1 MSMRSSGSLLSGIQ
15 QVGIGVKD
23 ADSAFAWYIKYF
35 GMDVPVFK
43 DASVAELM
51 LKYTGGKSQE
61 RYAILALNMQGGG
74 GFEIWQYTGRTPQ
87 PAAFEVTP
95 GDLGIFGV
103 MMKCRDV
110 EVAHNQALSGG
121 LKPSV
126 LFKAP
131 DGTLRY
137 HVEDPYGNRFTFCD
151 GVSWFGPGKHSN
163 GGVCGVQ
170 IGVSNM
176 EKSIAFYSQILGLDK
191 VVYDTNGLSE
201 EFGGKSGRR
210 VLLRPSADFGGAFSN
225 LLGTPQVELF
235 ELEEGSGKKIYE
247 NRFWGDLGYIHIC
260 FDVNDMQA
268 LEKRCADF
276 GSAFTVN
283 SGNSF
288 DMGEAA
294 GQFAYNEDP
303 DGTLIEFVQTHKLP
317 ILKKIGWYLD
327 LRKRD
332 HTKPLPNWMLASMK
346 FSRVK

>member
-1 MSMRSSGSLLSGIQ
+1 MHSSSSLISGIQ
-15 QVGIGVKD
+15 QVGIGVQN
-23 ADSAFAWYIKYF
+23 ADEAFEWYIKHF

-87 PAAFEVTP
+87 PAAFEIKP

-103 MMKCRDV
+103 MLKSRNV
-110 EVAHNQALSGG
+110 ELAHKHAQAKNLN
-121 LKPSV
+121 PSA

-131 DGTLRY
+131 DGTLRF
-137 HVEDPYGNRFTFCD
+137 HQNDPYGNRYTFCES
-151 GVSWFGPGKHSN
+151 VSWFGKGKHTN
-163 GGVCGVQ
+163 GGVNGVQ
-170 IGVSNM
+170 IGVSDM
-176 EKSIAFYSQILGLDK
+176 EKSIAFYNKVLGLDK
-191 VVYDTNGLSE
+191 VVYDTKGQAD
-201 EFGGKSGRR
+201 EFGGVSGRR
-210 VLLRPSADFGGAFSN
+210 VLLRPSVDLEGAFSK
-225 LLGTPQVELF
+225 LLGSPQVELF
-235 ELEEGSGKKIYE
+235 QLDDKTGRKIYE
-247 NRFWGDLGYIHIC
+247 NRYWGDLGYIHIC

-268 LEKRCADF
+268 LEKRCAEF
-276 GSAFTVN
+276 GAPFTVN

-317 ILKKIGWYLD
+317 IMKKLGWYLD

-332 HTKPLPNWMLASMK
+332 HAKPLPNWMLASMK

>member
-1 MSMRSSGSLLSGIQ
+1 MQSSCSLISGIQ
-15 QVGIGVKD
+15 QVGIGVQN
-23 ADSAFAWYIKYF
+23 ADKAFDWYRVHF

-43 DASVAELM
+43 DASIAELM
-51 LKYTGGKSQE
+51 LPYTGGQPQE

-87 PAAFEVTP
+87 PASFEIQP

-110 EVAHNQALSGG
+110 VAAHADARKQG
-121 LKPSV
+121 LAASD
-126 LFKAP
+126 LFDAP
-131 DGTLRY
+131 DGSKRF
-137 HVEDPYGNRFTFCD
+137 HVQDPYGNRFTMCN
-151 GVSWFGPGKHSN
+151 GVSWFSAGKHSN

-170 IGVSNM
+170 IGVSDMAESIRFYSNVLGLDEVVYDASGVFNELG
-176 EKSIAFYSQILGLDK
+176 EKSI
-191 VVYDTNGLSE
+191 
-201 EFGGKSGRR
+201 RR
-210 VLLRPSADFGGAFSN
+210 VLLRPGKQLGGAFSR
-225 LLGTPQVELF
+225 LLGTPQVELIQ
-235 ELEEGSGKKIYE
+235 LTDGGGKKIYE

-260 FDVNDMQA
+260 FDVNDMTA
-268 LEKRCADF
+268 LEKRCAEQ
-276 GSAFTVN
+276 GHPFTVN

-317 ILKKIGWYLD
+317 ILKKLGWYLD

-332 HTKPLPNWMLASMK
+332 HEKPLPNWMLASMK